1 MGASTL
7 TARAAHLRL
16 LAAVLLWGG
25 MFVSGKLTVLEMP
38 PLAASTLRFAVASAA
53 FAAALAL
60 EWRRGPAGTP
70 AARAA
75 ALGEQLGLLVLLGA
89 TGVFANAASLL
100 VGLTL
105 APAVHA
111 ALLVPTSNPIATAL
125 LAALL
130 LGERPSRRATAGLA
144 IALAGV
150 VLVVAAGRGGAPAA
164 GPMEPRAVLLGDAC
178 FLLTVLSWSLYTVFA
193 RRAMTWLTPLE
204 ATAGSSLAG
213 TLLLLAASLVEGRW
227 GELAAASP
235 LAWAGLAYVTGP
247 GTIVAF
253 VLWNGGVARLGASRA
268 AVFLYVV
275 PVVGAAASALL
286 LGERL
291 VPTQLAGAALV
302 MAGVW
307 LTTTRRPTS
316 ARSGSSRS

>member
-1 MGASTL
+1 
-7 TARAAHLRL
+7 
-16 LAAVLLWGG
+16 VFLWGG
-25 MFVSGKLTVLEMP
+25 MFVSGKLTVLGMP

-53 FAAALAL
+53 FAAALAI
-60 EWRRGPAGTP
+60 EWRRGPSGTP
-70 AARAA
+70 SARAA
-75 ALGEQLGLLVLLGA
+75 ALGRHFGLLVLLGA

-130 LGERPSRRATAGLA
+130 LRERLTGRAVAGLA

-150 VLVVAAGRGGAPAA
+150 ALVVAAGRGAAPAEA
-164 GPMEPRAVLLGDAC
+164 PTDPRTILLGDAC
-178 FLLTVLSWSLYTVFA
+178 FLVTVASWSLYTVFA

-213 TLLLLAASLVEGRW
+213 ALLLFAASLFEGRW
-227 GELAAASP
+227 AELAAAPP
-235 LAWAGLAYVTGP
+235 LAWAGLAYITGP
-247 GTIVAF
+247 GTVVAF

-291 VPTQLAGAALV
+291 VPSQLAGAALV

-307 LTTTRRPTS
+307 LTTTGRPTS
-316 ARSGSSRS
+316 ARSGSSHS